1 MLKKCLMPLH
11 IALAV
16 APGEPPNGA
25 ALAVRLCDVWEQR
38 GHHVSVTSAPYVDAD
53 CVLLHIDTTKI
64 KPELIPATPPNALF
78 LNKNVTD
85 ISKRRVSR
93 NLVSPMADYDGPV
106 IVKTNDN
113 YYGLPVVPRTRRHR
127 AILALRKTV
136 RSKTWR
142 YLRMLLQKS
151 YPILKNK
158 SEVPGWVWRRDDI
171 VVERYMAE
179 MDDGL
184 YVLRIWVFMGTRE
197 YGVKLYARS
206 PIVKGND
213 IVRYEYLTEVPDKLR
228 QERKRLGF
236 DFGKFDYVLENGV
249 AQLLDAN
256 ATPTIYAGREPSRN
270 LLNLA
275 DALSDMFPGRG

>member
-1 MLKKCLMPLH
+1 
-11 IALAV
+11 
-16 APGEPPNGA
+16 
-25 ALAVRLCDVWEQR
+25 
-38 GHHVSVTSAPYVDAD
+38 
-53 CVLLHIDTTKI
+53 
-64 KPELIPATPPNALF
+64 
-78 LNKNVTD
+78 
-85 ISKRRVSR
+85 
-93 NLVSPMADYDGPV
+93 
-106 IVKTNDN
+106 
-113 YYGLPVVPRTRRHR
+113 
-127 AILALRKTV
+127 
-136 RSKTWR
+136 
-142 YLRMLLQKS
+142 
-151 YPILKNK
+151 
-158 SEVPGWVWRRDDI
+158 
-171 VVERYMAE
+171 MAE

>member
-1 MLKKCLMPLH
+1 MRDPLH
-11 IALAV
+11 IALVV
-16 APGEPPNGA
+16 APGERLNGA
-25 ALAVRLCDVWEQR
+25 ALVVRLCDVWKQR

-106 IVKTNDN
+106 IVKTNGN
-113 YYGLPVVPRTRRHR
+113 YYGLAVVPRTRRHR

-136 RSKTWR
+136 RPKTWR
-142 YLRMLLQKS
+142 YLRMLPQKS

-158 SEVPGWVWRRDDI
+158 SEVPGWVWRREDI

-206 PIVKGND
+206 PIVKGDD

-228 QERKRLGF
+228 QERTRLGF

>member
-1 MLKKCLMPLH
+1 MPLH

-25 ALAVRLCDVWEQR
+25 ALAVRLCDVWKKR
-38 GHHVSVTSAPYVDAD
+38 GHQVSVTSAPYVDAD
-53 CVLLHIDTTKI
+53 CVLLHIDTTII
-64 KPELIPATPPNALF
+64 KPELIPVTRPNTLF

-85 ISKRRVSR
+85 ISKRRISR
-93 NLVSPMADYDGPV
+93 NLVSHAHDYNGPV
-106 IVKTNDN
+106 IVKTNGDFF
-113 YYGLPVVPRTRRHR
+113 GLPVVPQNRWHRT
-127 AILALRKTV
+127 LWALRKTATP
-136 RSKTWR
+136 KTWR
-142 YLRMLLQKS
+142 YLRMLPQKS

-158 SEVPGWVWRRDDI
+158 SEVPAWVWRREDI
-171 VVERYMAE
+171 VVERFMAE
-179 MDDGL
+179 IDDGL
-184 YVLRIWVFMGTRE
+184 YVLRLWVFLGTRE

-206 PIVKGND
+206 PIVKSND

-228 QERKRLGF
+228 QERQRLGF

-256 ATPTIYAGREPSRN
+256 ATPTIYGGHEPSPN